1 MKILI
6 MIKKWRVGIKRINS
20 ILINKILRMDV

>member
-1 MKILI
+1 MEILI
-6 MIKKWRVGIKRINS
+6 MIKKWRVWIKRINS